1 MNKKDKNK
9 DVIKLI
15 SKSKFHTSK
24 DDICN
29 DKKDIDIYKIINN
42 ALNVD
47 SAKMPISENSLLRID
62 ELLEK
67 TKENSIIKF
76 LKDLQNKSIEQIK
89 NSFMAKIKE
98 NSAVAQVQIQKSKNK
113 TKEYMAKSDVISEE
127 NKKLNQKILDMNN
140 KYRKLDFQLKKSQ
153 STISQMQINDENLKK
168 YKLLYDEFL
177 FQYPN
182 KDPIKHMEEIQRNKF
197 NFINKFYE
205 YNDLKKKLEFDK
217 KDYKQRLQQGKK
229 TLIKLN
235 EKLTRIEESN
245 KLKRNE
251 NEIIINGLKNEKNT
265 LQKLKEDNNKYR
277 KMLFNLYSR
286 LLNAL
291 KLNKK
296 IKIDKK
302 YLQITE
308 NDFNPN
314 LLDDREIYEYIK
326 AMTSSANSSI
336 KDQALKETIAY
347 SNMII
352 RIYLKNKTSLRYD
365 PLNTFKEL
373 KSIMEE
379 KEQKIIKLSDKVK
392 DFEIKLNTLELE
404 NKKLNNLLIHFN
416 QERNKNLTNKAI
428 FHRYH
433 TPNQKRSVS
442 AIRNRNTIL
451 KNIPSQKMNF
461 GIKRPMS
468 GVHQS
473 PKVHFYGTKV
483 KDKGKDKDKDKNN
496 TDNDNSVIE
505 EELDTEIINDKKV
518 NLKSSNNFYLSKNSN
533 SSFNNDFLNSVE
545 MKEFRKIKES
555 KNRDKILKIHNQQR
569 LVKCINEFNQ
579 LINHTNRLFV
589 YKAKIAPKDKRNN
602 LPNLSMNKMM
612 GIKNMKKSKSVE
624 EIDNDKSKIIK
635 DEDLSIQIV
644 QKLTDLIQQL
654 TNQKDKR
661 QKTVKHNETS
671 KYINK
676 SVDKIF

>member
-1 MNKKDKNK
+1 MNKKDKKN
-9 DVIKLI
+9 DIIKLI
-15 SKSKFHTSK
+15 SKSKFHTK
-24 DDICN
+24 IDDICN

-42 ALNVD
+42 ALNVE
-47 SAKMPISENSLLRID
+47 SAKRPTSENNSLRRD

-67 TKENSIIKF
+67 TKENSIINF
-76 LKDLQNKSIEQIK
+76 LNDLQNKSIEQIK
-89 NSFMAKIKE
+89 NTFMSKIKE
-98 NSAVAQVQIQKSKNK
+98 NSAVAQVQIKKAKKK
-113 TKEYMAKSDVISEE
+113 TKDYMSKSNIISEE
-127 NKKLNQKILDMNN
+127 NKKMNQKILDMNN

-153 STISQMQINDENLKK
+153 STISQMQINDENLKP
-168 YKLLYDEFL
+168 YKLLFDEFL
-177 FQYPN
+177 LQYPN
-182 KDPIKHMEEIQRNKF
+182 KDPIKHMEEIQRNKT

-205 YNDLKKKLEFDK
+205 YNDLQKKIEFDK

-229 TLIKLN
+229 TLAILN
-235 EKLTRIEESN
+235 EKLSRIEESN

-277 KMLFNLYSR
+277 KMLFNLYTR

-308 NDFNPN
+308 KDFYPN

-326 AMTSSANSSI
+326 AMTSSANSTI
-336 KDQALKETIAY
+336 NDQALKETIAY

-352 RIYLKNKTSLRYD
+352 RIYLKNRNSLRYD

-392 DFEIKLNTLELE
+392 DFEIKLNTMELE

-416 QERNKNLTNKAI
+416 QERIKNLSNKSS
-428 FHRYH
+428 FSRYQS
-433 TPNQKRSVS
+433 PNLKRSVS
-442 AIRNRNTIL
+442 VIRNKNTIL
-451 KNIPSQKMNF
+451 KNMNNQKINM
-461 GIKRPMS
+461 GIKRPIS
-468 GVHQS
+468 GVYRGGDH
-473 PKVHFYGTKV
+473 VHFY
-483 KDKGKDKDKDKNN
+483 DKKDKNRDKN
-496 TDNDNSVIE
+496 NVDNNKSVAE
-505 EELDTEIINDKKV
+505 DELDTELINDRKV
-518 NLKSSNNFYLSKNSN
+518 NLKSSYNFFLSKNSN
-533 SSFNNDFLNSVE
+533 SSFNNDLLNSVE

-555 KNRDKILKIHNQQR
+555 KNRDKILKVHNQQR

-602 LPNLSMNKMM
+602 LPNLSKNKIC
-612 GIKNMKKSKSVE
+612 IKNMKKSKSVE
-624 EIDNDKSKIIK
+624 EFKNDKNKIVK
-635 DEDLSIQIV
+635 DEDLSLEIV
-644 QKLTDLIQQL
+644 KKLNDLIQQIE
-654 TNQKDKR
+654 NVKDKK
-661 QKTVKHNETS
+661 QKNVKHNEAS

>member
-1 MNKKDKNK
+1 MNKKDKKN
-9 DVIKLI
+9 DIIKLI
-15 SKSKFHTSK
+15 SKSKFHTK
-24 DDICN
+24 IDDICN

-42 ALNVD
+42 ALNVE
-47 SAKMPISENSLLRID
+47 SAKRPTSENNSLRRD

-67 TKENSIIKF
+67 TKENSIINF
-76 LKDLQNKSIEQIK
+76 LNDLQNKSIEQIK
-89 NSFMAKIKE
+89 NTFMSKIKE
-98 NSAVAQVQIQKSKNK
+98 NSAVAQIQIKKAKKK
-113 TKEYMAKSDVISEE
+113 TKDYMSKSNIISEE
-127 NKKLNQKILDMNN
+127 NKKMNQKILDMNN

-153 STISQMQINDENLKK
+153 STISQMQINDENLKP
-168 YKLLYDEFL
+168 YKLLFDEFL
-177 FQYPN
+177 LQYPN
-182 KDPIKHMEEIQRNKF
+182 KDPIKHMEEIQRNKT

-205 YNDLKKKLEFDK
+205 YNDLQKKIEFDK

-229 TLIKLN
+229 TLAILN
-235 EKLTRIEESN
+235 EKLSRIEESN

-277 KMLFNLYSR
+277 KMLFNLYTR

-308 NDFNPN
+308 KDFYPN

-326 AMTSSANSSI
+326 AMTSSANSTI
-336 KDQALKETIAY
+336 NDQALKETIAY

-352 RIYLKNKTSLRYD
+352 RIYLKNRNSLRYD

-392 DFEIKLNTLELE
+392 DFEIKLNTMELE

-416 QERNKNLTNKAI
+416 QERIKNLSNKSS
-428 FHRYH
+428 FSRYQS
-433 TPNQKRSVS
+433 PNLKRSVS
-442 AIRNRNTIL
+442 VIRNKNTIL
-451 KNIPSQKMNF
+451 KNMNNQKINM

-468 GVHQS
+468 GVYRGGAH
-473 PKVHFYGTKV
+473 VHFY
-483 KDKGKDKDKDKNN
+483 DKKDKNRDKN
-496 TDNDNSVIE
+496 NVDNDKSVAE
-505 EELDTEIINDKKV
+505 DELDTELINDRKV
-518 NLKSSNNFYLSKNSN
+518 NLKSSYNFFLSKNSN
-533 SSFNNDFLNSVE
+533 SSFNNDLLNSVE

-555 KNRDKILKIHNQQR
+555 KNRDKILKVHNQQR

-602 LPNLSMNKMM
+602 LPNLSKNKIC
-612 GIKNMKKSKSVE
+612 IKNMKKSKSVE
-624 EIDNDKSKIIK
+624 EFKNDKNKIVK
-635 DEDLSIQIV
+635 DEDLSLEIV
-644 QKLTDLIQQL
+644 KKLNDLIQQIE
-654 TNQKDKR
+654 NVKDKK
-661 QKTVKHNETS
+661 QKNVKHNEAS

>member
-1 MNKKDKNK
+1 MNKKDKKK
-9 DVIKLI
+9 DIIKLI
-15 SKSKFHTSK
+15 SKSNFHTK
-24 DDICN
+24 IDDICN

-42 ALNVD
+42 ALSVET
-47 SAKMPISENSLLRID
+47 AKSPISENNLLRRD

-67 TKENSIIKF
+67 TKENSIINF
-76 LKDLQNKSIEQIK
+76 LNDLQNKSIEQIK
-89 NSFMAKIKE
+89 NSFLSKIKE
-98 NSAVAQVQIQKSKNK
+98 NSAVAQVQIEKSKNK
-113 TKEYMAKSDVISEE
+113 TKEYMTKYDIISEE
-127 NKKLNQKILDMNN
+127 NKKKNQKILDMNN

-153 STISQMQINDENLKK
+153 STISQMQINDENLKS
-168 YKLLYDEFL
+168 YKLLFDEFL
-177 FQYPN
+177 LQYPN
-182 KDPIKHMEEIQRNKF
+182 KDPIQHMEEIQRNKTS
-197 NFINKFYE
+197 FINKFYE
-205 YNDLKKKLEFDK
+205 YNDLQKKLEFDK

-229 TLIKLN
+229 TLTILN
-235 EKLTRIEESN
+235 EKISRIEESN

-277 KMLFNLYSR
+277 KMLFNLYTR

-302 YLQITE
+302 YLQVTE
-308 NDFNPN
+308 KDFYPN

-336 KDQALKETIAY
+336 NDQALKETIAY

-352 RIYLKNKTSLRYD
+352 RIYLKNRNSLRYD

-392 DFEIKLNTLELE
+392 DFEIKLNTMELE

-416 QERNKNLTNKAI
+416 QERIKNLLNKSS
-428 FHRYH
+428 FGRFQS
-433 TPNQKRSVS
+433 PSLKRPVSV
-442 AIRNRNTIL
+442 IRNRNTIMG
-451 KNIPSQKMNF
+451 KMKSQKLNV

-468 GVHQS
+468 GVHQG
-473 PKVHFYGTKV
+473 PHVHFYGTKG
-483 KDKGKDKDKDKNN
+483 KNKGEAKNN
-496 TDNDNSVIE
+496 IDNDKSAVE
-505 EELDTEIINDKKV
+505 EELDTDIINDKRI
-518 NLKSSNNFYLSKNSN
+518 NLKSSYNFFLSKNSN
-533 SSFNNDFLNSVE
+533 SSFNNDLLNSVE

-555 KNRDKILKIHNQQR
+555 KNRDKILKIHSQQR

-602 LPNLSMNKMM
+602 LPILFKKNTDLKNK
-612 GIKNMKKSKSVE
+612 KKSKSVE
-624 EIDNDKSKIIK
+624 ENKNDKSKIIK
-635 DEDLSIQIV
+635 EEDLSLQIV
-644 QKLTDLIQQL
+644 QKLNDLIQQIG
-654 TNQKDKR
+654 NAKDKR
-661 QKTVKHNETS
+661 QKNVKHNEAS